1 MRPLRPAF
9 VLALSLCSLASLAT
23 VGCGETPPAK
33 SAESVAPKAEPA
45 PTTTAAAVP
54 PKTTSLKRSQVKAGI
69 ARGLGYFLQNVT
81 VEDYPVMR
89 GNKFYGFKIKAISAE
104 LGVDIQPGDVVTRV
118 NGMAIEHP
126 EEADAAM
133 RTLEKASALRVDFE
147 RDGKPRTLELPI
159 SED

>member
-1 MRPLRPAF
+1 MRPLRPAAL
-9 VLALSLCSLASLAT
+9 VLALCIGSLASVA
-23 VGCGETPPAK
+23 CGETPPAK
-33 SAESVAPKAEPA
+33 SAESAASAHEAA

-54 PKTTSLKRSQVKAGI
+54 AKTTSLRRSQVKASI

-81 VEDYPVMR
+81 VDDYPVMR
-89 GNKFYGFKIKAISAE
+89 GNKFHGFKVKSISAD

-118 NGMAIEHP
+118 NGMSIEHP

-133 RTLEKASALRVDFE
+133 RTLEKATALRVDFE

-159 SED
+159 TED

>member
-1 MRPLRPAF
+1 MRSLRPAF
-9 VLALSLCSLASLAT
+9 VLALSFGSLASSLVA
-23 VGCGETPPAK
+23 CGETPPPK
-33 SAESVAPKAEPA
+33 SAESAASVREAA

-54 PKTTSLKRSQVKAGI
+54 PKTTSLRRSQVKASI
-69 ARGLGYFLQNVT
+69 AKGLGYFLQNVT
-81 VEDYPVMR
+81 VDDYPVMR
-89 GNKFYGFKIKAISAE
+89 NNKFYGFKVKAISAE

-118 NGMAIEHP
+118 NGMSIEHP

-159 SED
+159 TEE

>member
-1 MRPLRPAF
+1 MRLLRSAF
-9 VLALSLCSLASLAT
+9 VLALSFGSLAT
-23 VGCGETPPAK
+23 CVVACGETPPAK
-33 SAESVAPKAEPA
+33 SAEAATAKPEAA

-54 PKTTSLKRSQVKAGI
+54 PKTTSLRRSQVKAGI
-69 ARGLGYFLQNVT
+69 AKGLGYFLQNVT

-89 GNKFYGFKIKAISAE
+89 GNKFYGFKVKAINAE

-118 NGMAIEHP
+118 NGMSIEHP

-133 RTLEKASALRVDFE
+133 RTLDKASALRVDFE

-159 SED
+159 TED